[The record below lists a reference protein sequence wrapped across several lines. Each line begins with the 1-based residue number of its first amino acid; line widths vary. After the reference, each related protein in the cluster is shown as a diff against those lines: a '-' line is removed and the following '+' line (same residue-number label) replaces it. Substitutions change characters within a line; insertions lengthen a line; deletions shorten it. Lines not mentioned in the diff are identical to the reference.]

1 MVCYICVKIII
12 SRQSMQKWYEFLFV
26 VSGEMTE
33 TQAKTIAAEVEKVLG
48 TLKATNIETHILGK
62 RRLAYKIERV
72 VRYGTYVLI
81 RAQAGTDAMATFKEK
96 VRFVKGII
104 RSSLTVGAAVATLPT
119 YIDKTEEMAMP
130 VEVKEKSEQVV
141 SQSTKKAAAITQD
154 ELDKKIDALLTED
167 TSVTPK

>member
-1 MVCYICVKIII
+1 
-12 SRQSMQKWYEFLFV
+12 MQKWYEFLFV

-33 TQAKTIAAEVEKVLG
+33 TQAKTIAAEVEKILG

-72 VRYGTYVLI
+72 VRYGTFVLI
-81 RAQAGTDAMATFKEK
+81 RAQAGSDAMATFKEK

-104 RSSLTVGAAVATLPT
+104 RSSLTVGSAVATLPT
-119 YIDKTEEMAMP
+119 YVDKTEEMTMP
-130 VEVKEKSEQVV
+130 VEMKEKEEVVV
-141 SQSTKKAAAITQD
+141 SQSTKKAVAISQD

-167 TSVTPK
+167 TSENA